1 MSQPGGRTPV
11 ILYCKQSLMKTVLI
25 TGANKSI
32 GFETTRQLLQQGYY
46 VYLGCRNLQK
56 GQQAVS
62 QLQAEGFSQLEA
74 LEIDV
79 DNVDSIKA
87 ARLTL
92 GQKISVLD
100 VLINNAG
107 ISGGMPPQPAL
118 DTDISVFRQV
128 FETNYFGVISVTQ
141 AFIDLLQIAP
151 APRIVNVTSGLG
163 SLTMQTDPAWKHFPV
178 KPSAYV
184 SSKAAL
190 NAYTIV
196 LAYNLRDTAFKVNAV
211 DPGYTATDF
220 NNHSGPGTVQEAAAR
235 VVKAATLDADG
246 PTGVFYSDDN
256 APDTGISPW

>member
-1 MSQPGGRTPV
+1 
-11 ILYCKQSLMKTVLI
+11 MKTVLI

-46 VYLGCRNLQK
+46 VYLGCRDLQK
-56 GQQAVS
+56 GKQAVS
-62 QLQAEGFSQLEA
+62 QLQSEGFSQLEA

-79 DNVDSIKA
+79 DNVASIKA
-87 ARLTL
+87 ARQIL
-92 GQKISVLD
+92 GQKTKFLD
-100 VLINNAG
+100 VLVNNAG
-107 ISGGMPPQPAL
+107 ILGSMTAQTAL
-118 DTDISVFRQV
+118 ETDISIFRQV

-141 AFIDLLQIAP
+141 AFIDLLQAAP

-163 SLTMQTDPAWKHFPV
+163 SLTLQNDPAWKYYLV

-190 NAYTIV
+190 NAYTTV

-220 NNHSGPGTVQEAAAR
+220 NHHSGPGTVQEAAAR
-235 VVKAATLDADG
+235 VVKAATLGEDG
-246 PTGVFYSDDN
+246 PSGVFYSDDN
-256 APDTGISPW
+256 DPETGISAW